1 MSVSRLLVVALVV
14 VLAVAGCSD
23 DPSTVASS
31 TTTTGKTTSTT
42 VATTTTVPPTTA
54 TTQPPVPWAPVP
66 TSGDAKALVTPTG
79 VVVPVL
85 GRNGDAWVVRTP
97 CAGEQTVSG
106 GTPLYGA
113 NVVIDPGHG
122 GTREPGA
129 AGPTGLR
136 EVDVNFDVAQ
146 RLQKALEAKGARVV
160 LTRTADYEETL
171 ATRAEIATKLQPQVF
186 VSIHH
191 NAEPDEPRSAP
202 GTETYYQIAS
212 TQSKRLAGI
221 IYREVTAA
229 LSAYHIGW
237 VGDRDA
243 GAKYRPGKDGGDYY
257 GILRRT
263 AGIPAMLAELA
274 FITNPPEEK
283 LLATPAFRQVEADA
297 VARGI
302 VEFISNPNDPGAGFV
317 TPYPRTEPAGGGG
330 GAGGC
335 VPTPLG

>member
-1 MSVSRLLVVALVV
+1 MSAFRFIAAGLVVTL
-14 VLAVAGCSD
+14 VAGCGGGKE
-23 DPSTVASS
+23 AA
-31 TTTTGKTTSTT
+31 TTTTRRRPATTTTT
-42 VATTTTVPPTTA
+42 VAGTTTVPPATT
-54 TTQPPVPWAPVP
+54 TTQPPVPWAAVP
-66 TSGDAKALVTPTG
+66 TSGDAKALVTRAG

-85 GRNGDAWVVRTP
+85 GRSGEAWVVRTP
-97 CAGEQTVSG
+97 CATETTVAG

-122 GTREPGA
+122 GPREPGA

-136 EVDVNFDVAQ
+136 EVDVNLDVAQ
-146 RLQKALEAKGARVV
+146 RVQKDLEARGAKVV
-160 LTRTADYEETL
+160 LTRAADYEETL

-186 VSIHH
+186 ISIHH
-191 NAEPDEPRSAP
+191 NAEPDGPRSAP

-212 TQSKRLAGI
+212 SQSKRLAGI
-221 IYREVTAA
+221 VYREVTGA
-229 LSAYHIGW
+229 LAGYHISW
-237 VGDRDA
+237 AGDRDA
-243 GAKYRPGKDGGDYY
+243 GAKYRPGSDGGDYY
-257 GILRRT
+257 GILRRS

-283 LLATPAFRQVEADA
+283 LLATPEFRQVEADA

-302 VEFISNPNDPGAGFV
+302 VEFVSNPNDPGAGFV